1 MSNYDEYYKD
11 KNNCGTVWKNSNKS
25 NDKQPDFSG
34 VAKVD
39 GKMYRVVIWNNG
51 KNLSIKLSD
60 ENEMKKYSKKSEPK
74 SVEEME
80 DDVPF

>member
-1 MSNYDEYYKD
+1 M
-11 KNNCGTVWKNSNKS
+11 NKT

-34 VAKVD
+34 VAKVN
-39 GKMYRVVIWNNG
+39 GEMYRVVIWDNG
-51 KNLSIKLSD
+51 KSLSIKLSD

-74 SVEEME
+74 TVEEMQ

>member
-51 KNLSIKLSD
+51 KSLSIKLSD